1 MGIKELFDLSGR
13 VALVTGGSRGL
24 GLQMAEALGEMGARV
39 AISARKAKELGNAE
53 EHLRQRGIE
62 VLTHSCDLSDP
73 SVPKPLV
80 DTVMAKWGQIDIL
93 VNNAGTTWGAPME
106 DHPLEAWQ
114 KIIALNLT
122 GMFLLTQAVG
132 RATMIPR
139 RMGRVINI
147 ASIAGLSGTEP
158 SFMSTIGYNTTKAG
172 VVNFT
177 KSLACEWGKHNI
189 HVNAIAPGV
198 FPSKMSKGMIDQSE
212 KYILEHTPLRRLGND
227 RDLKGVIVLLA
238 SDASDF
244 ITGTVIP
251 VDGGFAAL

>member
-1 MGIKELFDLSGR
+1 MGVNELFDLSGR

-24 GLQMAEALGEMGARV
+24 GLQMAEALGEMGAKV
-39 AISARKAKELGNAE
+39 AITARKAKELSNAE
-53 EHLRQRGIE
+53 THLRQRGID

-80 DTVMAKWGQIDIL
+80 DTVMAQWGQIDIL

-122 GMFLLTQAVG
+122 AMFLLTQAVG
-132 RATMIPR
+132 KATMIPR
-139 RMGRVINI
+139 RTGRIINI

-158 SFMSTIGYNTTKAG
+158 AFMSTIGYNTTKAG

-198 FPSKMSKGMIDQSE
+198 FPSKMSQEMINQSE
-212 KYILEHTPLRRLGND
+212 KYILEHTPLRRLGTD

-244 ITGTVIP
+244 MTGTVIP

>member
-24 GLQMAEALGEMGARV
+24 GLQMAEALGEMGAKV
-39 AISARKAKELGNAE
+39 AITARKAKELSNAE
-53 EHLRQRGIE
+53 THLRQRGID

-80 DTVMAKWGQIDIL
+80 DTVMGKWGRIDIL

-122 GMFLLTQAVG
+122 AMFLLTQAVG
-132 RATMIPR
+132 KATMIPR
-139 RMGRVINI
+139 RNGRVINI

-158 SFMSTIGYNTTKAG
+158 AFMSTIGYNTTKAG

-198 FPSKMSKGMIDQSE
+198 FPSKMSQGMINQSE
-212 KYILEHTPLRRLGND
+212 KYILEHTPLRRLGTD

-244 ITGTVIP
+244 MTGTVIP

>member
-24 GLQMAEALGEMGARV
+24 GLQMAEAVGEMGATV
-39 AISARKAKELGNAE
+39 AITARKAQELSDAADQ
-53 EHLRQRGIE
+53 LKQRGIE
-62 VLTHSCDLSDP
+62 VLTHACDLSDP
-73 SVPKPLV
+73 SVAKPPVAKVL
-80 DTVMAKWGQIDIL
+80 AKWGKIDIL

-114 KIIALNLT
+114 KVLNLNLT
-122 GMFLLTQAVG
+122 AMFLLTQAVG
-132 RATMIPR
+132 KATMIPR
-139 RMGRVINI
+139 RAGRIINI

-158 SFMSTIGYNTTKAG
+158 AFMSTIGYNTTKAG
-172 VVNFT
+172 VINFT
-177 KSLACEWGKHNI
+177 KSLACEWGKYNI

-198 FPSKMSKGMIDQSE
+198 FPSRMSHGMIDNAG
-212 KYILEHTPLRRLGND
+212 KYILEHTPLRRMGGD
-227 RDLKGVIVLLA
+227 RDLKGVTVLLA

-244 ITGTVIP
+244 MTGTVIP